1 MQGNH
6 QAKEKAISKND
17 VTCPQCYKILRTNY
31 SLRRHIRQM
40 HDNQGRF
47 ECTRCQRSFS
57 AKGSLDYHVRVKHS
71 VSEDVSLQC
80 EKCNISCTDL
90 QDLKIHK
97 KTHVQ
102 NFKMKCHL
110 CSLMLK
116 KKSLAGHIIEVHNIE
131 LRYDADKLNFPV
143 YPYECTQCDFVCKRK
158 NDLERHHRAKHTSEE
173 FICKECG
180 KKFGYAKTLR
190 RRMKFSHS
198 SVVDNWK
205 VESKVVTGFKNVIIW
220 PLINELSTVD
230 FSLSTYNDLLLSLFI
245 ESMHAWPSRSST
257 VYRNRNFLITA
268 L

>member
-1 MQGNH
+1 
-6 QAKEKAISKND
+6 
-17 VTCPQCYKILRTNY
+17 
-31 SLRRHIRQM
+31 M
-40 HDNQGRF
+40 HDNQGSF
-47 ECTRCQRSFS
+47 ECTHCQRSFS

-143 YPYECTQCDFVCKRK
+143 YPYECTECDFVCKRK
-158 NDLERHHRAKHTSEE
+158 
-173 FICKECG
+173 
-180 KKFGYAKTLR
+180 
-190 RRMKFSHS
+190 
-198 SVVDNWK
+198 
-205 VESKVVTGFKNVIIW
+205 IIW
-220 PLINELSTVD
+220 KDIIEPSTHPKNSSARNVEK
-230 FSLSTYNDLLLSLFI
+230 SLV
-245 ESMHAWPSRSST
+245 MQKH
-257 VYRNRNFLITA
+257 
-268 L
+268 